1 MKRLMS
7 LLRRVRDGRSPTSA
21 GKAADQQ
28 RHLPQQLF
36 DLSLE
41 LDPAKGQLVFAA
53 AELIERQADEI
64 RNLKQGAR
72 QAARKEK

>member
-1 MKRLMS
+1 MS
-7 LLRRVRDGRSPTSA
+7 LLRRVRKRRSPTRA
-21 GKAADQQ
+21 GNAADHD

-41 LDPAKGQLVFAA
+41 LDTAKGQLVFAA

-72 QAARKEK
+72 PAE